1 MLKKLPLGVITYN
14 RIMNATRY
22 EIDRFLKEN
31 GYQDYIKF
39 NYSRTYLAELFE
51 EKAKARGREYYV

>member
-1 MLKKLPLGVITYN
+1 MLKKLLLGEITYK
-14 RIMNATRY
+14 RILNATRY

-39 NYSRTYLAELFE
+39 NYSRTYLAELFK
-51 EKAKARGREYYV
+51 EKAIRRGRDYYV